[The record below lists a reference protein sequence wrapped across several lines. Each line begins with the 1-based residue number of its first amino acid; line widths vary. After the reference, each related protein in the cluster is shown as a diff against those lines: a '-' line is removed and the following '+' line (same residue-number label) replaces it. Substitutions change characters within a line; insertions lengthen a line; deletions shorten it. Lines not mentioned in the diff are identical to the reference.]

1 MWQQGMAG
9 ELMAATQRQAI
20 RRSIEAHIGERLP
33 TPPPPPRI
41 EAYGTVGL
49 SARATLLS
57 QLPRLYPGD
66 GVQSR
71 LPRVMEE
78 YGQPCG
84 PGPCDALA
92 ICQPCWDILTAA
104 PDPVACAGAAAKRY
118 AEAQSAMGPSI
129 RPASGPCCSV
139 SCCPGRVRRTV
150 RCVWASSCHSG
161 SVLCAG
167 AASSCTA
174 RSCPWKRWSR
184 TAS

>member
-1 MWQQGMAG
+1 MAVVQ
-9 ELMAATQRQAI
+9 LRQAI

-41 EAYGTVGL
+41 EAYGAVEL
-49 SARATLLS
+49 AARATLLS

-92 ICQPCWDILTAA
+92 PPVFPCFSQGWTMWIAA
-104 PDPVACAGAAAKRY
+104 SAPAACAAVAVKYRT
-118 AEAQSAMGPSI
+118 EVQSVMGPST
-129 RPASGPCCSV
+129 RPVSAQCCSV
-139 SCCPGRVRRTV
+139 SCCPGLVRRTV
-150 RCVWASSCHSG
+150 RCVRAWSRDTVSA
-161 SVLCAG
+161 LCAG
-167 AASSCTA
+167 AASSCTG
-174 RSCPWKRWSR
+174 RLSLWRRWSR